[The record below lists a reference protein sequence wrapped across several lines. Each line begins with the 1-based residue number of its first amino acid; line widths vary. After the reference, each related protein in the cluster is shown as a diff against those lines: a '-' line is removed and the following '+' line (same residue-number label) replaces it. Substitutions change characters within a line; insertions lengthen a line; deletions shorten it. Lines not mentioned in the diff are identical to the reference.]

1 MVSGMIVSSTV
12 ARLVEVPARG
22 SNENATF
29 PKGQL
34 VKDEDCGD
42 GTTSCTVV
50 DVDLAAAGEHGK
62 KRGEVVATSPC
73 RITCRRFHELMVF
86 GSNEFVA
93 LHSLG
98 RPGTV

>member
-34 VKDEDCGD
+34 VKGEDGGD
-42 GTTSCTVV
+42 GTTSGTVV
-50 DVDLAAAGEHGK
+50 DVDLAAAGKHGK
-62 KRGEVVATSPC
+62 MREEVATSPF

-93 LHSLG
+93 LHWLG
-98 RPGTV
+98 RSGTV

>member
-34 VKDEDCGD
+34 VKDDDGGD
-42 GTTSCTVV
+42 GTTSCTLV
-50 DVDLAAAGEHGK
+50 DADLAAAGKHDKMRE
-62 KRGEVVATSPC
+62 EAATSDC

-86 GSNEFVA
+86 GSNELVT
-93 LHSLG
+93 LYSLG
-98 RPGTV
+98 RPGTE